1 MITISYDGYIR
12 RTGLS
17 ILISSNKPDGSIY
30 FYCSKWITLSSPLLI
45 LFVWDRRNDTIIF
58 RSFIF
63 LLVSNGKRNNKNKS
77 KNKIYYPH
85 IIWPKCVNLWVAGTG
100 NEPVSLGYEPNVLP
114 LYHPAIYLGFLWTK
128 LKVPL
133 ETWTLLTGLQNRG
146 IAIYAYRPFI
156 NSFLCI

>member
-1 MITISYDGYIR
+1 MITIRYSYYVMYGYSFIWM
-12 RTGLS
+12 
-17 ILISSNKPDGSIY
+17 ISLNWLNGSIY
-30 FYCSKWITLSSPLLI
+30 LKSADLI
-45 LFVWDRRNDTIIF
+45 NRIRSTIILCSLWCCI
-58 RSFIF
+58 R
-63 LLVSNGKRNNKNKS
+63 KRNNKNKS

-100 NEPVSLGYEPNVLP
+100 IEPVSLGYEPNVLP

-128 LKVPL
+128 LKGPL

-156 NSFLCI
+156 NVVLCI